1 MMTTAELP
9 LARLAPARDRS
20 GAGTTAVLTVHAL
33 RAFTRSPMS
42 AVFTIAFPLSFF
54 LIVNTIVG
62 DTPVD
67 HGASVRVS
75 QFLVA
80 PFAVFGTVEAVF
92 CVLAIDLAVLREGGV
107 LKRLRGSPVPAW
119 SVLAA
124 RVCAAVLVALSSVAL
139 LVAVG
144 VLAYDVQIVWRK
156 VPAAVVALLVG
167 VACFAALGL
176 ALVGLTRSVLAA
188 QTLSNGLIIP
198 LAFVSNVFI
207 VGGDLPA
214 PLAWAGRLLPL
225 RHFADAVSAAFDP
238 VAAGSG
244 FRPVDLAVMALW
256 GAAGA
261 VVAGRWFGWEPRR
274 GARTP
279 PSRPG
284 AVAHKGSAG
293 GLTAAV
299 VRPVEPGPARMVGVQ
314 VRAAFIAARRDALA
328 VFFAAV
334 FPVLLLLLFPAVFP
348 DAGFEGIPLGE
359 FMVPSMIAYSIAV
372 TTYVNLPAAVAQ
384 ARDHGVLDRLRGS
397 PAPLWTFYAG
407 RAVAAALTAAGTAV
421 LLVTAGAL
429 VNGYRPDPARL
440 PAAVLAFTAGV
451 ACCSALGFAL
461 ATALHAG
468 QYVPAVALGTL
479 LPLSFISDVFVVGDG
494 GPLPAML
501 RYTADVFPLKHLSRA
516 MLEALGPAGTGSG
529 IAWMHLGV
537 LAIWTLAGV
546 LVAARSRAAGD
557 HGRRGVRHEHR
568 TA

>member
-1 MMTTAELP
+1 MTTAELSP
-9 LARLAPARDRS
+9 ARLAPSRDRS
-20 GAGTTAVLTVHAL
+20 GAGTTAALTLHAL

-42 AVFTIAFPLSFF
+42 AFFTVAFPLSFF

-62 DTPVD
+62 DAPVD
-67 HGASVRVS
+67 QDGAVRVS

-188 QTLSNGLIIP
+188 QTLSNGLLIP

-207 VGGDLPA
+207 VGADLPA
-214 PLAWAGRLLPL
+214 PLAWAGRVLPL
-225 RHFADAVSAAFDP
+225 RHFADAVATTFDP
-238 VAAGSG
+238 AAAGSG
-244 FRPVDLAVMALW
+244 FRPADLAVMAAW

-261 VVAGRWFGWEPRR
+261 VVAVRWFGWEPRR
-274 GARTP
+274 GAHTP
-279 PSRPG
+279 QARHGVAAATG
-284 AVAHKGSAG
+284 AAY

-314 VRAAFIAARRDALA
+314 ARAAFIAMRRDTLA

-348 DAGFEGIPLGE
+348 DAGFEGVPLGE

-372 TTYVNLPAAVAQ
+372 ATYVNLPAAVAQ

-407 RAVAAALTAAGTAV
+407 RAVAAAVTAAGTAV
-421 LLVTAGAL
+421 LLVAAGAL
-429 VNGYRPDPARL
+429 ANGYRPDPARL

-461 ATALHAG
+461 AASLRAG

-479 LPLSFISDVFVVGDG
+479 LPLSFISDVFVVGNG
-494 GPLPAML
+494 GPLPAAL

-516 MLEALGPAGTGSG
+516 MLDALGPDGGG
-529 IAWMHLGV
+529 VAWTHLGV
-537 LAIWTLAGV
+537 LAVWTLAGV
-546 LVAARSRAAGD
+546 LVAARSRAAGTTD
-557 HGRRGVRHEHR
+557 
-568 TA
+568 

>member
-1 MMTTAELP
+1 MTTVERLP
-9 LARLAPARDRS
+9 VHVAPVRRRS
-20 GAGTTAVLTVHAL
+20 GAGTTAALTVHAL

-42 AVFTIAFPLSFF
+42 AFFTIAFPLSFF
-54 LIVNTIVG
+54 LIVNAIVG
-62 DTPVD
+62 DAPVE
-67 HGASVRVS
+67 HGGAVRFS

-144 VLAYDVQIVWRK
+144 VLAYDVQLVWRK

-188 QTLSNGLIIP
+188 QALSNGLLIP
-198 LAFVSNVFI
+198 LAFISNVFMAG
-207 VGGDLPA
+207 VDLPA
-214 PLAWAGRLLPL
+214 PLAWLGRVLPL
-225 RHFADAVSAAFDP
+225 RHFADAVSATFDP
-238 VAAGSG
+238 VAAGAG
-244 FRPVDLAVMALW
+244 FRPGDLAVMAVW

-274 GARTP
+274 GAHTP
-279 PSRPG
+279 PPRP
-284 AVAHKGSAG
+284 AAG
-293 GLTAAV
+293 TSPLVLARGLTAAL
-299 VRPVEPGPARMVGVQ
+299 VRPVEPGPVRMVGVQ
-314 VRAAFIAARRDALA
+314 VWAAFIAMRRDALA
-328 VFFAAV
+328 VFFGAA
-334 FPVLLLLLFPAVFP
+334 FPVMLLLLFPAVFP
-348 DAGFEGIPLGE
+348 DAAFEGVPLGE

-372 TTYVNLPAAVAQ
+372 TMYVNLPAGVAQ
-384 ARDHGVLDRLRGS
+384 ARDHGVLDRLRSS

-407 RAVAAALTAAGTAV
+407 RAVTAALSAAGTAV
-421 LLVTAGAL
+421 LLVGAGAL
-429 VNGYRPDPARL
+429 ANGYRLDAARL

-461 ATALHAG
+461 AASLRASQH
-468 QYVPAVALGTL
+468 VPAVALGTL
-479 LPLSFISDVFVVGDG
+479 LPLSFISDVFVIGNG
-494 GPLPAML
+494 GPLPAVL

-516 MLEALGPAGTGSG
+516 MLDALGPAGAGSG
-529 IAWMHLGV
+529 VAWTHLGV
-537 LAIWTLAGV
+537 LAAWTLAGAV
-546 LVAARSRAAGD
+546 VAARSRAAGH
-557 HGRRGVRHEHR
+557 HGPRGVRHDQR
-568 TA
+568 TT